1 MPLSAPMLVAT
12 AQSGARIIAFL
23 LLGALGACAR
33 EEASWTPAEAPQR
46 VRADWRSE
54 SHLVAFPAGAVAPSS
69 EETGK
74 LAYFLTA
81 ALRSGEERLA
91 LGIPTSGDT
100 QLAERRAQAL
110 RRVVASLAPD
120 QPVTVAPVADPRLR
134 DGAVLVTV
142 GRYVVTTPSC
152 PDWRK
157 PSGID
162 AGNSRMSNIGCANE
176 TNLGLMIA
184 DPADLVVGQTLAP
197 ADGEATARGV
207 RRYREGKVKPLPKDA
222 DTLSTAK

>member
-1 MPLSAPMLVAT
+1 MLLPGSAIRRRLF
-12 AQSGARIIAFL
+12 SLL
-23 LLGALGACAR
+23 LLGGLAACAR

-54 SHLVAFPAGAVAPSS
+54 SHLVAFPAGAVDLSS
-69 EETGK
+69 EEKGK
-74 LAYFLTA
+74 LAYFLHA
-81 ALRSGEERLA
+81 AVRSGEERLA
-91 LGIPTSGDT
+91 LGIPTAIDSP
-100 QLAERRAQAL
+100 LAEKRAMAL
-110 RRVVASLAPD
+110 RQVVASLAPGR
-120 QPVTVAPVADPRLR
+120 PVSIAPVADPRLR

-142 GRYVVTTPSC
+142 GRYVVTTPNC

-157 PSGID
+157 PSNMD
-162 AGNSRMSNIGCANE
+162 ASNSRMSNTGCANE

-184 DPADLVVGQTLAP
+184 DPADLVVGRTLEP
-197 ADGEATARGV
+197 ADGEAMAQGV